1 MFTLAQ
7 GGTIE
12 ALLSDILIALDSY
25 EVGEIKAKMARGR
38 ITKATKGGYAG
49 GKAPYGYKCQRH
61 TKQLAVNE
69 KEAEAVREL
78 FILWA
83 QNPDMTY
90 RDMAEILTA
99 RGYTSRS
106 GKPFSVSLVYS
117 ILRRADS
124 YLHGWYRYAG
134 VVVQGQQ
141 ARIFQ
146 YKTRDGGGSI

>member
-38 ITKATKGGYAG
+38 ITKATKGGYAS

-69 KEAEAVREL
+69 KEAAAVREL

-117 ILRRADS
+117 ILRRADF
-124 YLHGWYRYAG
+124 YLHG
-134 VVVQGQQ
+134 
-141 ARIFQ
+141 
-146 YKTRDGGGSI
+146 